1 MAIKFIVYEGK
12 INMKK
17 LLRNSLM
24 IGAAVLGIGSF
35 GTIAE
40 AATTTPTPSTST
52 ATANITP
59 GTITI
64 GTTVP
69 GFDFGTVASSAND
82 ITYTSASETG
92 DLEVFNPGN
101 ASGYTVTVADS
112 PFTATGGGTLTDE
125 KLAFNDSVTTPTA
138 PVDTDNFSTPPVLTK
153 TLSITSAPAT
163 ILSAPAGTGVGDFK
177 TTYSAKDATLS
188 VPAGNIGGSYSS
200 TLPWTLNNAPA

>member
-1 MAIKFIVYEGK
+1 
-12 INMKK
+12 MKK

-52 ATANITP
+52 ATADITP

-64 GTTVP
+64 GSTVP

-82 ITYTSASETG
+82 ATYTSASEVG
-92 DLEVFNPGN
+92 NLEVLDPGN

-112 PFTATGGGTLTDE
+112 PFTATGGGTLTGE
-125 KLAFNDSVTTPTA
+125 KLDFNDSVTNPTTA
-138 PVDTDNFSTPPVLTK
+138 VDADNVSTIPVLTK
-153 TLSITSAPAT
+153 SLNVTSAPAT
-163 ILSAPAGTGVGDFK
+163 ILSAAAGSGVGDFK
-177 TTYSAKDATLS
+177 TTYAPTDATLS

-200 TLPWTLNNAPA
+200 TLTWTLNNAPA